1 MLPLEITVNGGTS
14 EEPNIFHDALEW
26 VKMLYYRL
34 RFGLLG
40 LLPGVGET

>member
-1 MLPLEITVNGGTS
+1 VNGVAS
-14 EEPNIFHDALEW
+14 EESGVFQDALEW

-40 LLPGVGET
+40 LLPDVGET